1 MNIQINIDMDKK
13 CPECGKGG
21 ATQNG
26 LCLRCITKS
35 MRGRPMKSDLGRAH
49 QKQIGATMKRVVQP

>member
-26 LCLRCITKS
+26 LCLGCISKS

-49 QKQIGATMKRVVQP
+49 QKQIGATVKRVVQP

>member
-1 MNIQINIDMDKK
+1 MKLTIHVDMDRK

-26 LCLRCITKS
+26 LCLGCITKS

-49 QKQIGATMKRVVQP
+49 QKQIGAVPRKAVRA